1 MNIAEKR
8 ISPIVFLA
16 LVLGMMSSNISVA
29 ESAPLVAFE
38 ERSNGLEITVD
49 GKPFASYHK
58 PSAKIPRPF
67 LANVYAPSG
76 VKATRNHPPIEGTD
90 SMDHATYHPGVWMA
104 YAGIN
109 GNDYW
114 RLKQRMAHDRYLG
127 KMKSGRGE
135 GAFTVRSAFLDTE
148 GAVVAKE
155 TVNYTVLAREAYTLL
170 IVRSEIASEKS
181 DLVFGDDQ
189 EYGFGIRARKELE
202 ERSGG
207 RILNAEGRTTAE
219 KTYGRAAQWCD
230 YSGKVDGELLGL
242 MVMTD
247 PMNFSPSWFHNRDY
261 GLVVANPFGR
271 KKVAGGTQSS
281 VSVKKGEALKLG
293 FALAVYSSDGDSE
306 IDRETIY
313 KDYLGNIH

>member
-1 MNIAEKR
+1 MNFTVSTMAVLAAV
-8 ISPIVFLA
+8 SFLK
-16 LVLGMMSSNISVA
+16 A
-29 ESAPLVAFE
+29 ESPVVEFERKKGGVAIMV
-38 ERSNGLEITVD
+38 G
-49 GKPFASYHK
+49 GKPFATYHEPTK
-58 PSAKIPRPF
+58 ETPRPF

-127 KMKSGRGE
+127 KLKSGRGE
-135 GAFTVRSAFLDTE
+135 GAFTVRSSFLDVD

-155 TVNYTVLAREAYTLL
+155 TVNYRVLAREAYTLL
-170 IVRSEIASEKS
+170 IIRSEIASEKS

-230 YSGKVDGELLGL
+230 YSGTVDGELLGL

-247 PMNFSPSWFHNRDY
+247 PMNFRPSWFHNRNY
-261 GLVVANPFGR
+261 GLIVANPFGR
-271 KKVAGGTQSS
+271 KKVAGGTHSS
-281 VSVKKGEALKLG
+281 VPVKKGEALKLG
-293 FALAVYSSDGDSE
+293 FALAVYSSDDDSD

-313 KDYLGNIH
+313 QDYLESIR

>member
-1 MNIAEKR
+1 MMPLVYSLRVILILSTPVA
-8 ISPIVFLA
+8 LA
-16 LVLGMMSSNISVA
+16 AVSILKA
-29 ESAPLVAFE
+29 ESPVVEFE
-38 ERSNGLEITVD
+38 RQEDGVTITVG
-49 GKPFASYHK
+49 GKTFATYHQ
-58 PSAKIPRPF
+58 PNEDTPRPY

-76 VKATRNHPPIEGTD
+76 VKVTRNHPPIEGVD

-135 GAFTVRSAFLDTE
+135 GTFTVRSAFLDAK
-148 GAVVAKE
+148 GAIVAKE

-207 RILNAEGRTTAE
+207 RVLNAEGRTTAE

-230 YSGKVDGELLGL
+230 HSGKVDGEVLGL

-247 PMNFSPSWFHNRDY
+247 PMNFRPSWFHNRDY
-261 GLVVANPFGR
+261 GLIVANPFGR

-281 VSVKKGEALKLG
+281 VPVKKGEALKLG
-293 FALAVYSSDGDSE
+293 YALAVYSSDGDSE
-306 IDRETIY
+306 VDRETIY
-313 KDYLGNIH
+313 QDYLESIR